1 MGRSVVKAKANTG
14 GSRVVVQVLRTLD
27 VRIQL
32 ARVAF
37 SATTSSEEDTMA
49 RCV

>member
-14 GSRVVVQVLRTLD
+14 GSKGVARVLRTLD

-37 SATTSSEEDTMA
+37 SATTSSE
-49 RCV
+49 